1 MTLLKICCQFGGAS
15 VPLSLEDSQHRLLAS
30 VQPSHLCYCLC
41 TAPAACY
48 LCYRAVSEC
57 AVVAEKPTVSAAC
70 HALDNAYHCNLL
82 DMLKISMVL
91 LAVGKMITLLGLLMH
106 VKRNAATLL
115 HVILQPYCEYTKGR
129 VVQQA
134 IAAGGANPPVCRLLN
149 HSQVSF
155 EAKVK
160 ERKLEKLKHENRR
173 TSLIKE
179 VIACKLWTGSIHAV
193 SALHGVTSHVSCF
206 AGCRALELSYALPH
220 QLLLL
225 CEHDMAWKQAI

>member
-30 VQPSHLCYCLC
+30 VQPSHCYCLC

-82 DMLKISMVL
+82 DMLKVSMVL

-106 VKRNAATLL
+106 VKRKCHAVTML

-179 VIACKLWTGSIHAV
+179 VTTACKLCSGSIHAV
-193 SALHGVTSHVSCF
+193 SALHGVTLQVSCF
-206 AGCRALELSYALPH
+206 AGCHVLAVICSAAPAPTAL
-220 QLLLL
+220 
-225 CEHDMAWKQAI
+225 